1 MPPASPIS
9 LCGTLTTRSGAWC
22 RERQI
27 AYTRYCDDMTFSGDF
42 ARDEVLRCVEPRLR
56 ALGVL
61 SQSRKDKMA
70 PGRPPAACDRYC
82 GQQKV
87 QCPVRRAPCTAPGA
101 AFLPKIWHLRPHG
114 ASRDRRTGG
123 PLPGSAP
130 GPGQLP
136 AADHAGKAGAAGSP
150 GLADQSTAAIR
161 RRAGDISGRKTDIVT
176 WKKRE
181 HHVDVPAFSAFSEE
195 LGRISPAHKP
205 PSAR

>member
-1 MPPASPIS
+1 MQEGVFEKAARFDATQLRNTKDVSWNEAPGVSLNLMP
-9 LCGTLTTRSGAWC
+9 
-22 RERQI
+22 
-27 AYTRYCDDMTFSGDF
+27 
-42 ARDEVLRCVEPRLR
+42 
-56 ALGVL
+56 
-61 SQSRKDKMA
+61 A

-205 PSAR
+205 PSVR